1 LSDGTAIPIH
11 EAARN
16 GFADKYGLPGKL
28 SRTDPKDEIAPPR
41 YFNLDIAKSLII
53 LCALVYERDDES
65 VEMASK
71 VAKRDDLHTDDRTS
85 QSARYVLQSTKK
97 IIHYAA
103 KWDLNF
109 SSVSDLVSTGGP
121 FCGLFWPKKPN
132 EHGQWIVLAFKGTSP
147 TNFSEFMVDATIKHE
162 NAQSFFGHGAV
173 HQGFYTSLVPGEHS
187 KINPYANI
195 IYCLKKVAKSM
206 KRSGDS
212 GKINLWITG
221 HSLGAALSGLVYARL
236 LVTPG
241 DLGDDLVLRQ
251 GYVYGMPRIA
261 DSQFISAFNFAAS
274 SPFGDTSTSMWRVI
288 DCSDIVPTVP
298 KGLADIEENRAV
310 LPQTS
315 LLNYGHFGTAGLHLT
330 GSPVGPGY
338 EVQPGS
344 FRGGSTMQIVHS
356 KLSDKAPPA
365 QAPPAPKMMNVLCF
379 FRIDPI
385 AVLRWGMSFVIPMY
399 DHFPSRY
406 YERLQQVKPD
416 LVV

>member
-1 LSDGTAIPIH
+1 MNAS
-11 EAARN
+11 
-16 GFADKYGLPGKL
+16 
-28 SRTDPKDEIAPPR
+28 PR
-41 YFNLDIAKSLII
+41 A
-53 LCALVYERDDES
+53 CVY
-65 VEMASK
+65 
-71 VAKRDDLHTDDRTS
+71 
-85 QSARYVLQSTKK
+85 Q
-97 IIHYAA
+97 
-103 KWDLNF
+103 
-109 SSVSDLVSTGGP
+109 
-121 FCGLFWPKKPN
+121 
-132 EHGQWIVLAFKGTSP
+132 
-147 TNFSEFMVDATIKHE
+147 
-162 NAQSFFGHGAV
+162 
-173 HQGFYTSLVPGEHS
+173 
-187 KINPYANI
+187 
-195 IYCLKKVAKSM
+195 
-206 KRSGDS
+206 
-212 GKINLWITG
+212 G

-236 LVTPG
+236 LVTPR

-315 LLNYGHFGTAGLHLT
+315 LLNYGHFGTAGLQLT

-356 KLSDKAPPA
+356 KLSDKAPPV

-385 AVLRWGMSFVIPMY
+385 AVLQWGMSFVIPMY